1 MGAGVAVLAEA
12 GGGMWKRRVEYGN
25 GGDVKFGV
33 CALENW
39 VAVGGGGGSGS
50 GGGGVGAGRD

>member
-1 MGAGVAVLAEA
+1 MGAGVVLAGA
-12 GGGMWKRRVEYGN
+12 GDGMWKRRVEYGN
-25 GGDVKFGV
+25 GGDVEFGV

-39 VAVGGGGGSGS
+39 VVGGGNGS

>member
-1 MGAGVAVLAEA
+1 MLAGA

-25 GGDVKFGV
+25 GGDVEFGV
-33 CALENW
+33 CAL
-39 VAVGGGGGSGS
+39 GGGGGGGGGS